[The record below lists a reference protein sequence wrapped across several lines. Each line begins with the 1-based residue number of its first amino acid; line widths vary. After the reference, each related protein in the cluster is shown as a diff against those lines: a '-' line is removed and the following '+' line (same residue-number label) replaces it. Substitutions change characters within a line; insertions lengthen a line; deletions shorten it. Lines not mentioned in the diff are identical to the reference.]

1 MSDKRRPNHYWLMN
15 PWYNQKY
22 IKKRYVRIRTNQSQ
36 ITTNE
41 IVCCKNVHN
50 IRAESLENAET
61 DTIPDITDENNLV
74 DPPEEGNS
82 SYSVTSEMELEFQD
96 YQLNDSNECYE
107 NPDSQ
112 SEHSCS
118 IACDASE
125 TAMDFEDESNERTM
139 E

>member
-22 IKKRYVRIRTNQSQ
+22 IKKFCSVVS
-36 ITTNE
+36 
-41 IVCCKNVHN
+41 
-50 IRAESLENAET
+50 

-139 E
+139 EWVR